1 MLDNIKKEYKKY
13 LLWDMWFQKNIW
25 KFNFENLILISWIT
39 CIWKNFFI
47 KKYNLI
53 SLYSYKTSNW
63 IISLRDKQIYL
74 KPEKFYE
81 KMLDWFFFDI
91 YWLNN
96 KFYWYS
102 LEDYFILQKEYW
114 KVFIDIS
121 IENIFNWLNFWVKNI
136 FILDYSEEQLEKNIK
151 KRIKERNYDEKR
163 IKEMYKIINKEKE
176 ILNKIKNSK
185 KYKNIIY
192 IKNIKDFLKYN
203 YK

>member
-1 MLDNIKKEYKKY
+1 M
-13 LLWDMWFQKNIW
+13 
-25 KFNFENLILISWIT
+25 
-39 CIWKNFFI
+39 
-47 KKYNLI
+47 
-53 SLYSYKTSNW
+53 YSYKTSNW
-63 IISLRDKQIYL
+63 AISLRDKQIYL

-102 LEDYFILQKEYW
+102 LEDYFILEKEYW

-151 KRIKERNYDEKR
+151 K
-163 IKEMYKIINKEKE
+163 
-176 ILNKIKNSK
+176 KN
-185 KYKNIIY
+185 
-192 IKNIKDFLKYN
+192 
-203 YK
+203 